1 MKIVLFFNVTVYIL
15 IIINCNLIDILIY
28 VIYADVIGVMTGVG
42 VEREYERE
50 GVKTK
55 MNVIELDSNG

>member
-1 MKIVLFFNVTVYIL
+1 V
-15 IIINCNLIDILIY
+15 
-28 VIYADVIGVMTGVG
+28 TGVC
-42 VEREYERE
+42 VEKEYERE

>member
-1 MKIVLFFNVTVYIL
+1 L
-15 IIINCNLIDILIY
+15 INILIY
-28 VIYADVIGVMTGVG
+28 VIYADVIGFMTGID
-42 VEREYERE
+42 VEREYEKE

>member
-15 IIINCNLIDILIY
+15 IIISCNLIDILIY

>member
-1 MKIVLFFNVTVYIL
+1 
-15 IIINCNLIDILIY
+15 
-28 VIYADVIGVMTGVG
+28 MTGVG
-42 VEREYERE
+42 IERE

>member
-1 MKIVLFFNVTVYIL
+1 M
-15 IIINCNLIDILIY
+15 C

-42 VEREYERE
+42 VEREYKRD

>member
-1 MKIVLFFNVTVYIL
+1 VKIVLFFNVTVYIL
-15 IIINCNLIDILIY
+15 IIISCNLIDILIY